1 MVLAAILVMM
11 VMLILLMRMNSF
23 KPEQVFTHHKPS

>member
-1 MVLAAILVMM
+1 VMM